1 MLVLALH
8 ALACAPYERYDPA
21 QLANVTA
28 RFGEPYAIH
37 AVPEPFLSEGAVHF
51 EASVESGCAE
61 FSLSHEAAAGGTVL
75 VATRRRCDE
84 PGVAW
89 RGRVSLSLPDLD
101 GGSLLLAF
109 PPGSEYEL
117 WRLAPP
123 SPLSPLPLLPT
134 AAIRL
139 YVHRAEPKRAN
150 PNGPCSTM
158 LEVGRSATVEE
169 VVDLASARLGVAIAA
184 LRDEPTG
191 AAPRALSD
199 GAMLV
204 ALEAPPA
211 APPLPLPPPRPPNT
225 CCPAEGCDRGGDG
238 QPLVVELEAA
248 TTVSAAPNESAACGS
263 AEV

>member
-1 MLVLALH
+1 MLSCALH
-8 ALACAPYERYDPA
+8 VLACAPYERYDPA

-37 AVPEPFLSEGAVHF
+37 AVPEPYLAQGAVHF
-51 EASVESGCAE
+51 EASFVSGCAE

-75 VATRRRCDE
+75 VAARKRCDE
-84 PGVAW
+84 PSVA
-89 RGRVSLSLPDLD
+89 RRERVSLPLPDGVGH

-109 PPGSEYEL
+109 PPGSDYEL
-117 WRLAPP
+117 WRLTSSSPLNPP
-123 SPLSPLPLLPT
+123 SFLPAP
-134 AAIRL
+134 AIRL
-139 YVHRAEPKRAN
+139 YVHRAEPKIAN

-158 LEVGRSATVEE
+158 LEVERSATIEE
-169 VVDLASARLGVAIAA
+169 VVDLASARLGVAVAA
-184 LRDEPTG
+184 LRDEATG

-211 APPLPLPPPRPPNT
+211 APPIPLPPPPPPNT

-238 QPLVVELEAA
+238 RPMAVEAPTL
-248 TTVSAAPNESAACGS
+248 SAAPNESAACGS
-263 AEV
+263 SEV